1 MASTPKVPYRNLKVH
16 TGAALAPAPPT
27 PLARARF
34 ADLLKRR
41 PSAVAPRP
49 ARRPQPPPA
58 LPSLQALP
66 KSPKHAAVLEVTAA
80 PNGDDDLHALEPVL
94 ELAPVDMAT
103 LVADALPVGDVLP
116 VGDALPVGDV
126 LPVGDS
132 HAADHAIA
140 HYLARTV
147 LDFCND
153 GAVRG
158 GDGWQVSMPLRG
170 DLLPATTLH
179 LSLSRHWLLL
189 RFVSHDERARCL
201 VLLHQKSLQTM
212 LQETLEPK
220 REVAITFD

>member
-1 MASTPKVPYRNLKVH
+1 MASTPKVPYCNLKVH
-16 TGAALAPAPPT
+16 TGAAPVPAPALPT
-27 PLARARF
+27 PPARARF

-41 PSAVAPRP
+41 PSAAAPRP
-49 ARRPQPPPA
+49 ARPAQPPPA
-58 LPSLQALP
+58 PPSLQPLQPLAE
-66 KSPKHAAVLEVTAA
+66 SPELEAVLEVTAA
-80 PNGDDDLHALEPVL
+80 PNEDDAVHAIEPVL
-94 ELAPVDMAT
+94 DLVPADMPAS
-103 LVADALPVGDVLP
+103 VADALR
-116 VGDALPVGDV
+116 
-126 LPVGDS
+126 VGDS

-140 HYLARTV
+140 QYLARTV

-170 DLLPATTLH
+170 DLLLATTMH

-201 VLLHQKSLQTM
+201 VLMHQKSLQTM